1 MPRAKVSG
9 MQKGRLWEKRMVW
22 VSGRGWRR
30 AWVKAWPRVW
40 ALVWESGLAW
50 VWEWVLESA

>member
-1 MPRAKVSG
+1 MHRAKVSG
-9 MQKGRLWEKRMVW
+9 MQRGRLWGKRMVW

-40 ALVWESGLAW
+40 VSVWE
-50 VWEWVLESA
+50 